1 MHTQVKLVVTMKC
14 RAQPQ
19 QQRLCWRAGQQR
31 CLQRQHRGALPR
43 PRRHGLVRDK
53 KHANETKKVAM
64 AGLVH
69 HSFNFRA
76 HQRTCFDADPSV
88 VIAFDDDEDTAG
100 AVGLG
105 GGFHHYHIVVTYQG
119 VKG

>member
-1 MHTQVKLVVTMKC
+1 MPAS
-14 RAQPQ
+14 RA
-19 QQRLCWRAGQQR
+19 A
-31 CLQRQHRGALPR
+31 ALPLAPTSR
-43 PRRHGLVRDK
+43 SLTQPPRHGLVRGK

-76 HQRTCFDADPSV
+76 HQRTFFDADPSV

-100 AVGLG
+100 AIGLG

-119 VKG
+119 IKG